1 MQNKPHYTAKI
12 GDRIRKYRLFRNM
25 TQKQLADGCRLSES
39 AIRNYELGNRVP
51 DYSTIH
57 DIADVLEIDSALLND
72 INPEDINSMERLFY
86 DLEAIYGIVPQLI
99 DGELH
104 IVFKK
109 PDKNS
114 SNKDIINHYYLED
127 QLLDWCAVYDALQ
140 DGRISAE
147 EYETWKIA
155 HSDIE
160 GTDFE
165 IETYNLSLEEQVL
178 VESCRRAEDFIPAPV
193 FDSDK
198 NLLDIPMRK
207 KDKPSPEDAP
217 DSAST
222 KKPKRKRKPKTN
234 K

>member
-1 MQNKPHYTAKI
+1 MPDKPHYTANI

-86 DLEAIYGIVPQLI
+86 DLEAIYGIVPQFI

-109 PDKNS
+109 PDKSS
-114 SNKDIINHYYLED
+114 SNKDIINHYFLED

-140 DGRISAE
+140 DGRITTE
-147 EYETWKIA
+147 EYENWKIA
-155 HSDIE
+155 HTDIE

-165 IETYNLSLEEQVL
+165 IETYHLSLEEQLL
-178 VESCRRAEDFIPAPV
+178 VESCRRAEGFRPFPV

-198 NLLDIPMRK
+198 NLLDIPKRK
-207 KDKPSPEDAP
+207 KDKPSPEEASN
-217 DSAST
+217 SAEA

>member
-1 MQNKPHYTAKI
+1 
-12 GDRIRKYRLFRNM
+12 M
-25 TQKQLADGCRLSES
+25 TQKQLADECMLSES
-39 AIRNYELGNRVP
+39 AIRNYELGNRIP
-51 DYSTIH
+51 DESTIR
-57 DIADVLEIDSALLND
+57 DIADVLEIDNALLSD

-86 DLEAIYGIVPQLI
+86 DLEAIYGIVPQFI

-109 PDKNS
+109 PDKAS
-114 SNKDIINHYYLED
+114 SNRDIINHYFLEE

-140 DGRISAE
+140 DGHITAE

-160 GTDFE
+160 GTDFK
-165 IETYNLSLEEQVL
+165 IDTYDLSLEEQIL
-178 VESCRRAEDFIPAPV
+178 VESCRRAEGLKPFPV

-198 NLLDIPMRK
+198 NLLDIPKRK
-207 KDKPSPEDAP
+207 KDTPSPEEAP
-217 DSAST
+217 DNAST
-222 KKPKRKRKPKTN
+222 KKQKRKRKPKSN

>member
-1 MQNKPHYTAKI
+1 
-12 GDRIRKYRLFRNM
+12 
-25 TQKQLADGCRLSES
+25 
-39 AIRNYELGNRVP
+39 
-51 DYSTIH
+51 
-57 DIADVLEIDSALLND
+57 
-72 INPEDINSMERLFY
+72 MERLFY
-86 DLEAIYGIVPQLI
+86 DMEAIYGIVPQFI

-104 IVFKK
+104 IIFKR

-114 SNKDIINHYYLED
+114 SNRDIINHYYLED

-140 DGRISAE
+140 DGRITAE

-160 GTDFE
+160 GTDFK
-165 IETYNLSLEEQVL
+165 IETYNLSLEEQIL
-178 VESCRRAEDFIPAPV
+178 VESCRRAEGLMPAPV

-198 NLLDIPMRK
+198 NLLDIPKRK
-207 KDKPSPEDAP
+207 KDKPSPEEAS

>member
-1 MQNKPHYTAKI
+1 MLNKPHYTAKI

-25 TQKQLADGCRLSES
+25 TQRQLADDCRLSES

-51 DYSTIH
+51 DDKTIQ
-57 DIADVLEIDSALLND
+57 DISDSLEIDSALLRD
-72 INPEDINSMERLFY
+72 IDPEDISSMERLFY
-86 DLEAIYGIVPQLI
+86 DMEAIYGIVPQFI

-109 PDKNS
+109 PDINS
-114 SNKDIINHYYLED
+114 SNRDIIKHYFLED
-127 QLLDWCAVYDALQ
+127 ELLDWCAVYDALQ
-140 DGRISAE
+140 DGRITAE
-147 EYETWKIA
+147 EYENWKIA

-160 GTDFE
+160 GTDFK

-178 VESCRRAEDFIPAPV
+178 VESCRRAEGFIAAPV

-198 NLLDIPMRK
+198 NLLDIPKRK
-207 KDKPSPEDAP
+207 KDKPSPEEAP

-222 KKPKRKRKPKTN
+222 KKSKRKRKPKA